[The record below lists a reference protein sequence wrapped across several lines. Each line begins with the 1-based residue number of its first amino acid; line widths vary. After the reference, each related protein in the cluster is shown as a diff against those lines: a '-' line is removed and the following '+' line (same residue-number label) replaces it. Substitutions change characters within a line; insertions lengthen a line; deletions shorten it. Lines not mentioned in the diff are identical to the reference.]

1 MKKPMHDSCIT
12 GCGIR
17 GLVAAAVRPGPATA
31 GRRWRTGRRNLAVL
45 AMALLLV
52 AWGSVAAAESKNG
65 FNLDDTLIPA
75 NEILSGGPPRDGIP
89 AIDDPKFLPADKA
102 HHLQPTDPVLGIA
115 RNGAAKAYPLSI
127 LNLHEVVNDRF
138 NGEDVVV
145 TFCPLCGS
153 GMAYSAKING
163 RTHTFGISG
172 LLYNSDVLLYDRQT
186 ESLWSQLMA
195 RAVSGPM
202 KGTRLNSL
210 PLSHTTW
217 KDWQTRHPDTLALSP
232 ETGYARDYSRN
243 PYEEYL
249 HSRSIWFPVSHSS
262 RRYHPKEQ
270 VMGVEI
276 NDRFKAY
283 PFVELG
289 KTSGAFDDT
298 FAGQD
303 LRIVFNKEH
312 RSASVADANG
322 QELPSVVTFWF
333 AWYAFHPQ
341 TDLFT
346 AE

>member
-1 MKKPMHDSCIT
+1 MKKPMYDTCLT
-12 GCGIR
+12 GCGHKDLMVVGIGSR
-17 GLVAAAVRPGPATA
+17 PAVA
-31 GRRWRTGRRNLAVL
+31 GRCCEAVLKKLAVW
-45 AMALLLV
+45 AMAVLLI
-52 AWGSVAAAESKNG
+52 AWVGTAPAESKNG
-65 FNLDDTLIPA
+65 FDLDGALIPA

-89 AIDDPKFLPADKA
+89 AIDEPKFLPAGKA
-102 HHLQPTDPVLGIA
+102 HHIQPTDPVLGIA
-115 RNGAAKAYPLSI
+115 RNGVAKAYPLAI

-138 NGEDVVV
+138 DGENVVV

-153 GMAYSAKING
+153 GMAYSAKIDG
-163 RTHTFGISG
+163 RTYTFGVSG

-195 RAVSGPM
+195 QAVSGPM

-217 KDWQTRHPDTLALSP
+217 QEWQTRHPDTLALSP

-270 VMGVEI
+270 VMGIEI
-276 NDRFKAY
+276 DGRFKAF
-283 PFVELG
+283 PFIELG
-289 KTSGAFDDT
+289 KTGGAFEDT
-298 FAGQD
+298 FAGQA
-303 LRIVFNKEH
+303 LHIVFDKEH
-312 RSASVADANG
+312 RRASIANASG
-322 QELPSVVTFWF
+322 RELPGVVTFWF

-341 TDLFT
+341 TEVFT
-346 AE
+346 AD